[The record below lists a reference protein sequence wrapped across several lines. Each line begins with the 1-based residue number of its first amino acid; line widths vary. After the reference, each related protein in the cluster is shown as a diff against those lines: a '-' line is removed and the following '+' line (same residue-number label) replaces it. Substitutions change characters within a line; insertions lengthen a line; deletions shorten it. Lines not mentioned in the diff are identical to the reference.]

1 MKKFLLYLILF
12 TFPGCLNPDPNWS
25 ISEGT
30 DKKEGHPAN
39 LIAFQKSLTSHKLF
53 DNSDENITPDL
64 RLIQEHLTEMES
76 PFSESKIATDFLD
89 KIAKKNEVLLI
100 RNGNHTDAV
109 LARKQYEALLGNFQ
123 NFCESMG
130 ISQNIKRNKLAEFK
144 RDLSAP
150 QKRKLWRSM
159 IKYRSAIKKSFD
171 MYKRHLKLMLSTELA
186 IFRQEEH
193 CQELA
198 EHMNRLKN
206 LDGSPLPV
214 YIFSHYKITRSLYD
228 RMGLSIISWHKGLF
242 TTDSPATRHLFPD
255 LPRQEKALTVHL
267 RMNSRGRIL
276 SHEFGHL
283 FYLLNHWEEYQQ
295 FIQAEGNA
303 YQVGGHGPNDP
314 SGLAAELAELGIV
327 GDRRHL
333 K

>member
-1 MKKFLLYLILF
+1 
-12 TFPGCLNPDPNWS
+12 
-25 ISEGT
+25 
-30 DKKEGHPAN
+30 
-39 LIAFQKSLTSHKLF
+39 
-53 DNSDENITPDL
+53 
-64 RLIQEHLTEMES
+64 MES
-76 PFSESKIATDFLD
+76 PFLESKIATDFLD

-109 LARKQYEALLGNFQ
+109 LARKHYEALLGNFQ

-144 RDLSAP
+144 WDLSASE
-150 QKRKLWRSM
+150 KRKLWRSV
-159 IKYRSAIKKSFD
+159 IKYRSAIKKSFN
-171 MYKRHLKLMLSTELA
+171 MYKRHIKLTLSTELA

-198 EHMNRLKN
+198 EQMNRLKN

-214 YIFSHYKITRSLYD
+214 YIFSHYKITRSLFD
-228 RMGLSIISWHKGLF
+228 KMGLSIISWHKGLF

-255 LPRQEKALTVHL
+255 LPCQDKALTVHL
-267 RMNSRGRIL
+267 RMNSHGRIL
-276 SHEFGHL
+276 SHEFEHL

-314 SGLAAELAELGIV
+314 SGLAAELAEMGIV
-327 GDRRHL
+327 GD
-333 K
+333 